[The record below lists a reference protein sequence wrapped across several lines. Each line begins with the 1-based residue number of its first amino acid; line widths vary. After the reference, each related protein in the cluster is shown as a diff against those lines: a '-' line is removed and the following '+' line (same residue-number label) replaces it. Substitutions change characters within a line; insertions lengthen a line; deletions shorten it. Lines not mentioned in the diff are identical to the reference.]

1 MAIVMGLLHIQE
13 SFRNT
18 RFLGKRVRT
27 AQGSWRH
34 GTIELEPFGS
44 ESSTASDRSGIDE
57 CVE

>member
-1 MAIVMGLLHIQE
+1 MAIVMGLLQIQE
-13 SFRNT
+13 SFRST

-27 AQGSWRH
+27 AQGSWCH
-34 GTIELEPFGS
+34 GTIEPEPFGS

>member
-34 GTIELEPFGS
+34 GTIEPEPRGS